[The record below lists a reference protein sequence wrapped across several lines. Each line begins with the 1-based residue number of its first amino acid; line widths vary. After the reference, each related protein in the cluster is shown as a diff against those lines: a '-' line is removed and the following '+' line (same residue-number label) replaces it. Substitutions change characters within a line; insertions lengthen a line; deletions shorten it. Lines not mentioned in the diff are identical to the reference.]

1 MNNTVWFD
9 SPAKYWTDAIP
20 MGNGFLGGMFF
31 CSDKTDRIALN
42 HDTLWTGCPRYIEKD
57 GAYEAY
63 KKAQSLALKS
73 DFVSA
78 QKELTD
84 GFLACWTQAYLPLG
98 DLYIEHPF
106 SFSSAKNYRR
116 TLNLEN
122 AVLDCEYEKNGV
134 KITKEAFVSNPSD
147 VLVYKINSSKGID
160 FSVNFKSKLRSTVT
174 YENDTI
180 TLDGICASDSG
191 SKLSKYPCAELTY
204 SEKSEEQ
211 GVSFRTAIKVISN
224 GRVVSS
230 SDKIKV
236 KGSTQTT
243 VFLCTKTNFKD
254 GLTPASKSGIDYK
267 SNCVNAVNSAV
278 QKGFEALKEEHI
290 ADYSKYYSRTA
301 FTLNKNNQNSSLP
314 TNERLIAFKAD
325 KTDLGLYELFWNFAK
340 YLTIS
345 SSRENSRATN
355 LQGIWSENLR
365 APWNSNYTINI
376 NTEMNYWP
384 TLCFDMPEL
393 MFPLFDL
400 IKLIS
405 VTGERTAREYYNAG
419 GFVAHHNTDIWG
431 FTAPTHGDAQW
442 GYWQGGSGW
451 LCHSLFEYYEYTGDQ
466 KFLSD
471 FALPILKKAC
481 EFYSDILTDIGDG
494 KLSVCPATSPEN
506 TFKCNE
512 KAVSVAKSSTIM
524 DTIVLDC
531 FENYLKGCEEVGI
544 SDDFTEKLK
553 EQIKNIKPFK
563 IGSKGQLLEWD
574 DEYKE
579 CDKHHRHVSHL
590 IGLHPFSIINKNDT
604 PELFDACKKTLEIRG
619 DAGTGW
625 SLAWKIN
632 FHARLRNAQKAY
644 DLLNLQL
651 SPVKSRRKSGF
662 NYGDGGGTYPN
673 LFDAHPPFQ
682 IDGNFGAASG
692 INEMLVQS
700 DGESIYLLP
709 ALPSEWKEGSVK
721 GFRVKGNAKIDFSW
735 KKGRITDY
743 KLHSENEKLKVI
755 I

>member
-42 HDTLWTGCPRYIEKD
+42 HDTLWTGCPRYVEKD

-63 KKAQSLALKS
+63 KKAQSLALKN
-73 DFVSA
+73 DFVAA
-78 QKELTD
+78 QKELTEN
-84 GFLACWTQAYLPLG
+84 FLACWTQAYLPLG

-106 SFSSAKNYRR
+106 SFSSAKNYKR

-122 AVLDCEYEKNGV
+122 AVLDCEYEKSGV

-147 VLVYKINSSKGID
+147 VLVYKISSSKGID

-174 YENDTI
+174 YKNDTI

-204 SEKSEEQ
+204 SEKDEEQ
-211 GVSFRTAIKVISN
+211 GVSFRTVIKVISN
-224 GRVVSS
+224 GTVASS
-230 SDKIKV
+230 SDKIRV
-236 KGSTQTT
+236 NGSTQTT

-267 SNCVNAVNSAV
+267 SSCTNAVNSAA

-301 FTLNKNNQNSSLP
+301 FTLNNSNQNSSLP

-405 VTGERTAREYYNAG
+405 VTGERTAKEYYNAG

-451 LCHSLFEYYEYTGDQ
+451 LCHSLFEYYEYTGDRE
-466 KFLSD
+466 FLSD
-471 FALPILKKAC
+471 FALPILKSVRVLFRYFNRHRRRQAFC
-481 EFYSDILTDIGDG
+481 LPCN
-494 KLSVCPATSPEN
+494 LSR
-506 TFKCNE
+506 
-512 KAVSVAKSSTIM
+512 
-524 DTIVLDC
+524 
-531 FENYLKGCEEVGI
+531 
-544 SDDFTEKLK
+544 
-553 EQIKNIKPFK
+553 
-563 IGSKGQLLEWD
+563 
-574 DEYKE
+574 
-579 CDKHHRHVSHL
+579 KH
-590 IGLHPFSIINKNDT
+590 
-604 PELFDACKKTLEIRG
+604 
-619 DAGTGW
+619 
-625 SLAWKIN
+625 
-632 FHARLRNAQKAY
+632 
-644 DLLNLQL
+644 LQ
-651 SPVKSRRKSGF
+651 
-662 NYGDGGGTYPN
+662 
-673 LFDAHPPFQ
+673 
-682 IDGNFGAASG
+682 
-692 INEMLVQS
+692 VQ
-700 DGESIYLLP
+700 
-709 ALPSEWKEGSVK
+709 
-721 GFRVKGNAKIDFSW
+721 
-735 KKGRITDY
+735 
-743 KLHSENEKLKVI
+743 
-755 I
+755 

>member
-42 HDTLWTGCPRYIEKD
+42 HDTLWTGCPRYAEKD

-63 KKAQSLALKS
+63 KKAQSLALKN
-73 DFVSA
+73 DFAAA

-84 GFLACWTQAYLPLG
+84 GFLACWSQAYLPLG

-122 AVLDCEYEKNGV
+122 AVLDCEYEKSGV

-147 VLVYKINSSKGID
+147 VLVYKISSSKGID
-160 FSVNFKSKLRSTVT
+160 FSVNFKCKLRSTVT

-204 SEKSEEQ
+204 SEKDEEQ
-211 GVSFRTAIKVISN
+211 GVSFRTVIKVISN
-224 GRVVSS
+224 GTVASS
-230 SDKIKV
+230 SGKIKV
-236 KGSTQTT
+236 KGSTQAT

-254 GLTPASKSGIDYK
+254 GLTPASKSDIDYK
-267 SNCVNAVNSAV
+267 SNCVKAINSAV

-405 VTGERTAREYYNAG
+405 ITGERTAKEYYNAG

-451 LCHSLFEYYEYTGDQ
+451 LCHSLFEYYEYTGDR

-544 SDDFTEKLK
+544 SGDFTEKLK

-651 SPVKSRRKSGF
+651 SPVKSRRKSDF

-735 KKGRITDY
+735 KDGRITDY

>member
-1 MNNTVWFD
+1 
-9 SPAKYWTDAIP
+9 
-20 MGNGFLGGMFF
+20 
-31 CSDKTDRIALN
+31 
-42 HDTLWTGCPRYIEKD
+42 
-57 GAYEAY
+57 
-63 KKAQSLALKS
+63 
-73 DFVSA
+73 
-78 QKELTD
+78 
-84 GFLACWTQAYLPLG
+84 
-98 DLYIEHPF
+98 
-106 SFSSAKNYRR
+106 
-116 TLNLEN
+116 
-122 AVLDCEYEKNGV
+122 
-134 KITKEAFVSNPSD
+134 
-147 VLVYKINSSKGID
+147 
-160 FSVNFKSKLRSTVT
+160 
-174 YENDTI
+174 
-180 TLDGICASDSG
+180 
-191 SKLSKYPCAELTY
+191 
-204 SEKSEEQ
+204 
-211 GVSFRTAIKVISN
+211 
-224 GRVVSS
+224 
-230 SDKIKV
+230 
-236 KGSTQTT
+236 
-243 VFLCTKTNFKD
+243 
-254 GLTPASKSGIDYK
+254 
-267 SNCVNAVNSAV
+267 
-278 QKGFEALKEEHI
+278 
-290 ADYSKYYSRTA
+290 
-301 FTLNKNNQNSSLP
+301 
-314 TNERLIAFKAD
+314 
-325 KTDLGLYELFWNFAK
+325 
-340 YLTIS
+340 
-345 SSRENSRATN
+345 
-355 LQGIWSENLR
+355 
-365 APWNSNYTINI
+365 
-376 NTEMNYWP
+376 
-384 TLCFDMPEL
+384 MPEL

-405 VTGERTAREYYNAG
+405 VTGERTAKEYYNAG

-451 LCHSLFEYYEYTGDQ
+451 LCHSLFEYYQYTGDRE
-466 KFLSD
+466 FLSS

-481 EFYSDILTDIGDG
+481 EFYSDILTDIGDA

-531 FENYLKGCEEVGI
+531 FENYLKGCEAIGI
-544 SDDFTEKLK
+544 SDDFTDNLK

-590 IGLHPFSIINKNDT
+590 IGLHPFDIINKNDT

-709 ALPSEWKEGSVK
+709 ALPSEWKDGSVK

-735 KKGRITDY
+735 KDGKITDY

>member
-42 HDTLWTGCPRYIEKD
+42 HDTLWTGCPRYVEKD

-63 KKAQSLALKS
+63 KKAQSLVLKN
-73 DFVSA
+73 DFISA
-78 QKELTD
+78 QKELTEN
-84 GFLACWTQAYLPLG
+84 FLACWTQAYLPLG

-106 SFSSAKNYRR
+106 SLSSAKNYKR

-122 AVLDCEYEKNGV
+122 AVLDCEYEKSGV

-147 VLVYKINSSKGID
+147 VLVYKISSSNGID

-204 SEKSEEQ
+204 SEKPEEQ
-211 GVSFRTAIKVISN
+211 GVSFRTVIKVISN
-224 GRVVSS
+224 GTVASS
-230 SDKIKV
+230 SDKIRV

-278 QKGFEALKEEHI
+278 KKGFEALKEEHI

-405 VTGERTAREYYNAG
+405 FTGERTAKEYYNAG

-431 FTAPTHGDAQW
+431 FTVPTHGDAQW

-451 LCHSLFEYYEYTGDQ
+451 LCHSLFEYYEYTGDRE
-466 KFLSD
+466 FLSG

-512 KAVSVAKSSTIM
+512 KATSVAKSSTIM

-531 FENYLKGCEEVGI
+531 FENYLKGCEAVGI

-651 SPVKSRRKSGF
+651 NPVKSRRKSGF

-735 KKGRITDY
+735 KNGRITDY